1 LYHQQVFKLLF
12 LSLIS
17 MINIK
22 GYEFFYQESDVETKE
37 KVGELIEKGKIKT
50 IGELVEVFLV
60 HLISKGKINNAR
72 ECEKQEK
79 MLIAG
84 INQMRI
90 DIIEENK
97 LDVEKIEWKKFENEL
112 MHLAIDVFFED
123 NE

>member
-1 LYHQQVFKLLF
+1 
-12 LSLIS
+12 